1 MVAAAKRCSSLGLF
15 ISYTNIPMSSA
26 QSEVDAIFKDL
37 DSLPNPSV
45 AGAPTN
51 RGAPKSSDSQAIQA
65 LAELDDLAKTATDS
79 PSKSRLTAIGSG
91 ISRPS
96 SRATERVSLSSLK
109 AKSAAAAEA
118 ATPTRSTTPP
128 APAPSAPTASGSA
141 STWGWGSVWTSAS
154 AAIQQAKTVV
164 DEQVKNLPNVP
175 QAEQTRQWREGLV
188 GYVKNAQLDK
198 ISE

>member
-1 MVAAAKRCSSLGLF
+1 
-15 ISYTNIPMSSA
+15 MSSA

-37 DSLPNPSV
+37 DSLPNPPV
-45 AGAPTN
+45 TGAPTS

-128 APAPSAPTASGSA
+128 APAAPTASTSA
-141 STWGWGSVWTSAS
+141 SAWGWGSVWTSAS

-198 ISE
+198 ISEWI